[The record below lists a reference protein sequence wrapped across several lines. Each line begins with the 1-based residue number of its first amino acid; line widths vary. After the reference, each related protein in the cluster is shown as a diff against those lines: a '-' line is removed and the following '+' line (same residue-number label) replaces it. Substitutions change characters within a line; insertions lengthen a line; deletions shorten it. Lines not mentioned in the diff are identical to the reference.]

1 VLEAGCSASR
11 LCSADRCQK
20 WIIYL
25 ARPRAIKRVAGASQ
39 RESNGAR
46 QPLEAAPVFW
56 PTQHFSGSRGSR
68 PKWRRL
74 QWWRR
79 QRQQKTRGSRI
90 FIKFHI
96 GFKLCIMSEREQR
109 SEPKEE
115 HNSPNLVALDC
126 GQRVVVVVEVA
137 EQQQTVHPLD
147 VHGQLA
153 RVQVGERR
161 LLQLWFV
168 SVGPFGFDLVC
179 FVSFRFVFV
188 LFCRLVPFGRVGADI
203 IGIDVCFRPPV
214 GGREDEQGIQFS
226 FQPAGCMRAVVGVG
240 VGGGGGRGRGEI

>member
-1 VLEAGCSASR
+1 
-11 LCSADRCQK
+11 
-20 WIIYL
+20 
-25 ARPRAIKRVAGASQ
+25 
-39 RESNGAR
+39 
-46 QPLEAAPVFW
+46 
-56 PTQHFSGSRGSR
+56 
-68 PKWRRL
+68 
-74 QWWRR
+74 
-79 QRQQKTRGSRI
+79 
-90 FIKFHI
+90 
-96 GFKLCIMSEREQR
+96 MSEREQR

-179 FVSFRFVFV
+179 FVSFRFRFCFV
-188 LFCRLVPFGRVGADI
+188 LSFGSIWSGWRGHNWYR
-203 IGIDVCFRPPV
+203 CLF
-214 GGREDEQGIQFS
+214 
-226 FQPAGCMRAVVGVG
+226 PAASWWA
-240 VGGGGGRGRGEI
+240 RGRARNPI